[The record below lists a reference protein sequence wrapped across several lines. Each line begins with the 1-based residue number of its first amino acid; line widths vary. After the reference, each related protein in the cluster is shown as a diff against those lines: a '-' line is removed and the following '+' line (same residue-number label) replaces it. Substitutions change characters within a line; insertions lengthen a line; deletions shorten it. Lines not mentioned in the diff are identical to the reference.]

1 MHCKRVTLC
10 VKILTMEYDETLMK
24 IAVCDDEQ
32 KDCDDLFLL
41 IQNYLQN
48 NGFNF
53 EIHMFSTGDKLLK
66 TLADNHFSLLFLD
79 IYLSS
84 EEATGMEIA
93 RLIRRMGLDLPII
106 FTTNS
111 CDFAV
116 ESYEVDALYYLVK
129 PVTFEKIQTVMKKCR
144 KLLEDSLQYI
154 DVVSGRKNTRIYA
167 KSLIYAEAF
176 GNSIVLHTTEGDIRT
191 YLALDRVLQDM
202 GMPFL
207 RCHKSYI
214 VNMNYIRRI
223 DGKDFLLT
231 NGIRIPIRTNGRA
244 EVVQRYNRF
253 LVTAMRESCL

>member
-154 DVVSGRKNTRIYA
+154 DVAVSYTHLDVYKRQLASLPPECPPIPSAIKATTGYVPPDRK
-167 KSLIYAEAF
+167 
-176 GNSIVLHTTEGDIRT
+176 
-191 YLALDRVLQDM
+191 
-202 GMPFL
+202 
-207 RCHKSYI
+207 
-214 VNMNYIRRI
+214 
-223 DGKDFLLT
+223 
-231 NGIRIPIRTNGRA
+231 
-244 EVVQRYNRF
+244 
-253 LVTAMRESCL
+253 